1 VSHLSEPKSSERP
14 EQSPAVAPSRSVRRI
29 GVLAWVLTGVALIV
43 GAAIVVALA
52 ASQRRSTSG
61 ASALARNPYLDPGT
75 TLNGQPAP
83 NFTLRN
89 QFGRPTSLAQFR
101 GKVVLLSFIDSQCTT
116 ICPLT
121 TTAMLDAKQLLGRAG
136 ARVQLLGV
144 NANPTAT
151 SIGDV
156 LAYTQ
161 AHAMMGRWQFLTGSV
176 AQLRRVW
183 RRYGIEDQIVHG
195 LIDHTP
201 ALYVIDPQGR
211 LRKLYMTQMAYSSVA
226 QLGQLLAENA
236 AALLPG
242 HPRVAARLS
251 YQTVPPL
258 GPRSRV
264 SLTRA
269 GGGVVR
275 LGPGA
280 PRLYLFFDTWDRE
293 VTDLAGQLV
302 ALNRYQQLAAREHL
316 PPLVAIDEAS
326 VEPRGALE
334 RFLAGLRAPLRYP
347 VAIDASGRVAD
358 GYEVQDEPWLVVVSA
373 SGALSYYRDVATAGW
388 PSASALAAAVRSA
401 LARAPKAPS
410 SLAAAL
416 QRLAGSPPALGAL
429 HAQADR
435 LIGNGAALERRI
447 RALRG
452 YPIVINFWAS
462 WCAPCRAEFAL
473 LANAA
478 ATYGTNVAFLGADLG
493 DQPGDAQ
500 AFLRSHPVSYPSY
513 AVSSRDPLPSLLPGG
528 LEGTPTTIF
537 IDRQGRLVYIHT
549 GQYLSQGTLDAD
561 IKAHALG

>member
-1 VSHLSEPKSSERP
+1 MSYLREPKSSGREN
-14 EQSPAVAPSRSVRRI
+14 SPAARSRSVRRI
-29 GVLAWVLTGVALIV
+29 GALAWALTALALII
-43 GAAIVVALA
+43 GTAIVVALA
-52 ASQRRSTSG
+52 VSRRHPTSA

-75 TLNGQPAP
+75 TLNGEPAP
-83 NFTLRN
+83 SFTLRN
-89 QFGRPTSLAQFR
+89 QFNRPVSLARFR
-101 GKVVLLSFIDSQCTT
+101 GKVVLLAFIDSQCTT

-121 TTAMLDAKQLLGRAG
+121 TTAMLDAKRLLGRAG
-136 ARVQLLGV
+136 ASVQLLGV
-144 NANPTAT
+144 NANPSAT
-151 SIGDV
+151 SVGDV
-156 LAYTQ
+156 LAYTE
-161 AHAMMGRWQFLTGSV
+161 AHGMMGRWQFVTGDV

-183 RRYGIEDQIVHG
+183 HAYGIEDEIIRG

-211 LRKLYMTQMAYSSVA
+211 LRKVYMTQMAYSSVA

-236 AALLPG
+236 SALLPG
-242 HPRVAARLS
+242 HPHVAKSLS
-251 YQTVPPL
+251 YRTMVPL
-258 GPRSRV
+258 GPRERV
-264 SLTRA
+264 SLPRA
-269 GGGVVR
+269 GGGRVR

-280 PRLYLFFDTWDRE
+280 PHVYLFFDTWDRE

-302 ALNRYQQLAAREHL
+302 ALNRYQALAARRHL
-316 PPLVAIDEAS
+316 PPLTAVDEAS
-326 VEPRGALE
+326 VEPPGALA

-347 VAIDASGRVAD
+347 VAIDSSGRVAD
-358 GYEVQDEPWLVVVSA
+358 GYQVQDEPWLVVVSA
-373 SGALSYYRDVATAGW
+373 RGALAYYRDIATAGW
-388 PSASALAAAVRSA
+388 PSASVLAATVRNA
-401 LARAPKAPS
+401 LARAPSAPS

-416 QRLAGSPPALGAL
+416 QRLAGSPPALAAL

-435 LIGNGAALERRI
+435 LIGNGTALERRV

-452 YPIVINFWAS
+452 YPVVINFWAS
-462 WCAPCRAEFAL
+462 WCAPCREEFAL
-473 LANAA
+473 FANAA
-478 ATYGTNVAFLGADLG
+478 ATYGTNVAFLGADVA

-537 IDRQGRLVYIHT
+537 IDRQGRLAYVHT